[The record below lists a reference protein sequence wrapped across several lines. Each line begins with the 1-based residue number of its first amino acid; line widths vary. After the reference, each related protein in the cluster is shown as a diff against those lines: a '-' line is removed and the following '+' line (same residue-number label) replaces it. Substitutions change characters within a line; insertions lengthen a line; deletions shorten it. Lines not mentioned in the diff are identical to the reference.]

1 MSQAAQVSEH
11 ALTDGPIVLPWFSSW
26 CPDVQTVIECLR
38 YATTGETPKGPLA
51 SFINNPQV

>member
-1 MSQAAQVSEH
+1 VSEH